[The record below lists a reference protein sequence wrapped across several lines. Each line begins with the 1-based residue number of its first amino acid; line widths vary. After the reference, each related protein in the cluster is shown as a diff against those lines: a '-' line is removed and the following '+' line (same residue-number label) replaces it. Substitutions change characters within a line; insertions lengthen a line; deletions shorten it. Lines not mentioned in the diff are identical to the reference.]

1 MFYLEQQ
8 HIIDSFAH
16 NIWRIATPPTAMDE
30 DELPAEPATKISR
43 LALFYFFV
51 INNFFTYQKSNK
63 NAMSVKKKRAF

>member
-1 MFYLEQQ
+1 
-8 HIIDSFAH
+8 
-16 NIWRIATPPTAMDE
+16 MDE
-30 DELPAEPATKISR
+30 DELPAELATKISR